1 MDDASEDSRPAQPGF
16 IKKFFLT
23 MSQVR
28 DLFVAFTLFEF
39 LSVLND
45 HHQSW
50 LQVVE
55 TVRAYT
61 CILKKKQIE
70 NDNLGTALI

>member
-1 MDDASEDSRPAQPGF
+1 MDDASEDSGPAQPGF

-45 HHQSW
+45 FTINPGYRS
-50 LQVVE
+50 
-55 TVRAYT
+55 
-61 CILKKKQIE
+61 LK
-70 NDNLGTALI
+70 L